1 MDLIAWHWQLE
12 IIYDKEKLKYK
23 LKHAENNQLSNNR
36 MTNVET
42 NLGQIYQGEKNGNN
56 VWCMNFQS
64 QCSFRE
70 KVGRL

>member
-1 MDLIAWHWQLE
+1 MDLIARQGQLE

-56 VWCMNFQS
+56 V
-64 QCSFRE
+64 
-70 KVGRL
+70 